1 MPSGSRAAK
10 GARVANLRDLIR
22 LESAPAF
29 RVPRWA
35 DRLISAG
42 IVSGDP
48 DLVRRQKVANLVAY
62 ASAIN
67 AANRAVSY
75 FFFEFT
81 EFWFAFA
88 FQLTLVVCALL
99 TPQLHRIGK
108 NAAAI
113 SLILWYMA
121 GIFFTTFMFGLQT
134 QSHAFFVL
142 SGVMIFL
149 FGVENW
155 RLFLF
160 CIAAIVVE
168 MIVVLNYAPEQG
180 VVTDERLLHSMGMQS
195 MLTAVTIN
203 AVVVFYAL
211 YTLRRTELELRRERA
226 RADAMVATVL
236 PDSISARLR
245 AQPERRIADRID
257 QASILFAD
265 LEGFTTAAHGEP
277 AETVVAYLD
286 DLVRAFDQ
294 LLETHGVEKIKTIG
308 DAYMAAGGLR
318 GEGAVGAV
326 AMGNLALAMLAF
338 QEARAPL
345 GSRRL
350 RLRIGIHTGPAIAG
364 VIGDTRVAY
373 DIWGDAVNT
382 ASRMESHGI
391 AGRIHVS
398 DAFRRAAG
406 DAFEFEDRG
415 EIDVR
420 GLGRVRTHF
429 LLRAR

>member
-1 MPSGSRAAK
+1 MRPPW
-10 GARVANLRDLIR
+10 GAWVANLRDLIR

-35 DRLISAG
+35 DRVISTG
-42 IVSGDP
+42 IVSNDP

-67 AANRAVSY
+67 AGNRVISY
-75 FFFEFT
+75 FFFDFAEFG
-81 EFWFAFA
+81 FAVA
-88 FQLTLVVCALL
+88 FQTTLVVCALL
-99 TPQLHRIGK
+99 TPRLHRIGD

-113 SLILWYMA
+113 WLILWYLA

-142 SGVMIFL
+142 SGVMLFL

-160 CIAAIVVE
+160 WLAVIVAG
-168 MIVVLNYAPEQG
+168 MIVVLNYAPPVG
-180 VVTDERLLHSMGMQS
+180 VVTDPRLLHSMGMQS
-195 MLTAVTIN
+195 MVTAVTIN
-203 AVVVFYAL
+203 ALVIFYVL
-211 YTLRRTELELRRERA
+211 FVLRRTELELRRERA
-226 RADAMVATVL
+226 RADALVSAVL
-236 PDSISARLR
+236 PEPISARLR
-245 AQPERRIADRID
+245 AAPERRIADRIE

-265 LEGFTTAAHGEP
+265 LEGFTTAAHSEP
-277 AETVVAYLD
+277 PEIVVAYLD
-286 DLVRAFDQ
+286 ELVRAFDQ
-294 LLETHGVEKIKTIG
+294 MRETYGVEKIKMIG

-318 GEGAVGAV
+318 GEGPAGAV
-326 AMGNLALAMLAF
+326 AMGRLALAMLTL
-338 QEARAPL
+338 QESRPPL
-345 GSRRL
+345 GARRL
-350 RLRIGIHTGPAIAG
+350 RLRIGIHTGPAVAG
-364 VIGDTRVAY
+364 VIGDTRIAY

-382 ASRMESHGI
+382 ASRMETHGV

-415 EIDVR
+415 ETEVR

-429 LLRAR
+429 LLRER

>member
-1 MPSGSRAAK
+1 MRPPW
-10 GARVANLRDLIR
+10 GAWVANLRDLIR

-35 DRLISAG
+35 DRVISTG
-42 IVSGDP
+42 IVSNDP

-67 AANRAVSY
+67 AGNRVISY
-75 FFFEFT
+75 FFFDFAEFG
-81 EFWFAFA
+81 FAVA
-88 FQLTLVVCALL
+88 FQTTLVVCALL
-99 TPQLHRIGK
+99 TPRLHRIGD

-113 SLILWYMA
+113 WLILWYLA

-142 SGVMIFL
+142 SGVMLFL

-160 CIAAIVVE
+160 WLAVIVAG
-168 MIVVLNYAPEQG
+168 MIVVLNYAPPVG
-180 VVTDERLLHSMGMQS
+180 VVTDPRLLHSMGMQS
-195 MLTAVTIN
+195 MVTAVTIN
-203 AVVVFYAL
+203 ALVIFYVL
-211 YTLRRTELELRRERA
+211 FVLRRTELELRRERA
-226 RADAMVATVL
+226 RADALVSAVL
-236 PDSISARLR
+236 PEPISARLR
-245 AQPERRIADRID
+245 AAPERRIADRIE

-265 LEGFTTAAHGEP
+265 LEGFTTAAHSEP
-277 AETVVAYLD
+277 PEIVVAYLD

-294 LLETHGVEKIKTIG
+294 MREPHGVEKIKMIG

-318 GEGAVGAV
+318 GEGPAGAV
-326 AMGNLALAMLAF
+326 AMGRLALAMLTL
-338 QEARAPL
+338 QESRPPL
-345 GSRRL
+345 GARRL
-350 RLRIGIHTGPAIAG
+350 RLRIGIHTGPAVAG
-364 VIGDTRVAY
+364 VIGDTRIAY

-382 ASRMESHGI
+382 ASRMETHGV

-415 EIDVR
+415 ETEVR

-429 LLRAR
+429 LLRER